1 MSQVPP
7 SHCIRLIVKTKKTRP
22 YPLDVATAPPLSF
35 QKKRIYSSRTWSD
48 GFFYIP
54 RVCTSTNIF
63 KFVFGLLNQTRI
75 RLWSSQNQNRIPFW
89 SSQPTP
95 AEGSA
100 VFHLVV
106 VYTYPC
112 SLLHPPVRL
121 YFSTLGPAAATAPRR
136 LFRRSLPSSPG
147 ARSSSSRILA
157 VAAPDEIRLLS
168 SDVIR
173 SPGGRPS
180 IHTPTKAALKSSV

>member
-1 MSQVPP
+1 MISISALVYERCRRRAKIVFVYMSQVPP

-75 RLWSSQNQNRIPFW
+75 RLWSSQNQNRIPFR
-89 SSQPTP
+89 SSQPNPPKEAPSFILSSCTHTP
-95 AEGSA
+95 APFYTHLCGFTFPPLVPPPPPPHAGFFA
-100 VFHLVV
+100 VAFPPLLV
-106 VYTYPC
+106 PA
-112 SLLHPPVRL
+112 PPP
-121 YFSTLGPAAATAPRR
+121 PA
-136 LFRRSLPSSPG
+136 SLPSLRPMRFACL
-147 ARSSSSRILA
+147 AR
-157 VAAPDEIRLLS
+157 
-168 SDVIR
+168 
-173 SPGGRPS
+173 
-180 IHTPTKAALKSSV
+180 T